1 MMADGRSVVLLLAR
15 LLVGCHSAPA
25 RDATQ
30 EDAIDWGHFDPEA
43 EQRKA
48 EAKAKDEARAK
59 AEAAEEETRRQ
70 RALPKPPA
78 TTPIVSGQKPPP
90 GYSEV
95 QRPDWILFW
104 TGVGLI
110 GLSYVLPAAAV
121 HSTVQNNENSN
132 AWTMQVPVVGPLLQI
147 GYSVDHFS
155 KQGGPG
161 GGLLGYI
168 GVGYYFALLTVLSG
182 VQLGG
187 FVLPVLAFTEKKPVW
202 VRSDLARVKAP
213 QPGAQLRFTG
223 SSLEVVGR
231 F

>member
-1 MMADGRSVVLLLAR
+1 MLSPVLMTTDGRGVA
-15 LLVGCHSAPA
+15 LLVAWLLFGCHAAPA
-25 RDATQ
+25 RDATR

-48 EAKAKDEARAK
+48 EAAAK
-59 AEAAEEETRRQ
+59 AEAEEEARRR

-78 TTPIVSGQKPPP
+78 TTPIVRGQKPPP
-90 GYSEV
+90 GYTEV

-104 TGVGLI
+104 TGIGLI
-110 GLSYVLPAAAV
+110 GLSYALPAAAV
-121 HSTVQNNENSN
+121 HSTVQNNEDSN

-147 GYSVDHFS
+147 GYAVDHFS

-161 GGLLGYI
+161 GGLFGYI
-168 GVGYYFALLTVLSG
+168 GVGYYFVALAALSG
-182 VQLGG
+182 LQLGG

-202 VRSDLARVKAP
+202 VRSDLALVKA
-213 QPGAQLRFTG
+213 QRVGAQLRFTG